1 MSKQQKPIH
10 NEAGTHVFVRNTS
23 SGDEWECPNGYLKV
37 ALARGFELT
46 VPRDKS
52 LDGLFDESTA
62 EPVGQQTGFD
72 PSAHTVDEVNAHLV
86 EHTDS
91 SPGEVERVLALEVA
105 GKDRK
110 TVVDPRLPVDDDE
123 QDEHDSDNPTGD

>member
-1 MSKQQKPIH
+1 MATKQQPIH

-23 SGDEWECPNGYLKV
+23 SGDEWECPNGYLEV
-37 ALARGFELT
+37 ALVRGFELT
-46 VPRDKS
+46 EPRDKS

-72 PSAHTVDEVNAHLV
+72 PAEHTVEEINAHLLAHG
-86 EHTDS
+86 ES
-91 SPGEVERVLALEVA
+91 SPGEVERVLELEKA

-110 TVVDPRLPVDDDE
+110 TVVDPRHPAGDA
-123 QDEHDSDNPTGD
+123 DEHDSDNPTG

>member
-1 MSKQQKPIH
+1 MTKQMEPIH

-23 SGDEWECPNGYLKV
+23 SGDEWECPNGYLEV

-62 EPVGQQTGFD
+62 EPAGQQTGFD
-72 PSAHTVDEVNAHLV
+72 PAEHTVDEINEHLAM
-86 EHTDS
+86 HADS
-91 SPGEVERVLALEVA
+91 SPGEVERVLELEKA

-110 TVVDPRLPVDDDE
+110 TVVDPRHPVGDE
-123 QDEHDSDNPTGD
+123 DEHDSDTPTGE